1 MSLIVHKY
9 GGTSMGSI
17 ERIRNVA
24 KRVAATRDQGHDV
37 AVVVSAMAGETDR
50 LINLAYEI
58 NPDPS
63 AREVDMLVSTGEQV
77 SAALLALALGHI
89 GYPAISFTGGQVGM
103 LTVGHHRKAKIQEIN
118 AERVLDKLRDGHIVI
133 ITGFQGV
140 DIEGNITTLGRGGS
154 DTSAVAIAAVLKADL
169 CEIYTDVD
177 GVYTADPRIV
187 PNARKRVRVSHDA
200 MLEMATL
207 GAKVLQSRSVEFAK
221 KYHVPLA
228 VRSTFTDDPGTLI
241 VEEISDMER
250 TVITGV
256 TLLRDQARVNVLD
269 LPNVPGIA
277 AKIFKAVA
285 ERGVNVDMIV
295 LTENNYGGTDISFT
309 LGIGDLKVAHD
320 TAQQICNDVSAKGVT
335 VEKDVAKVSVVGIG
349 MQSQPGVAAD
359 VFDALG
365 SSGINI
371 EMISTSEIKISCLIK
386 SKDAEQAMRVVH
398 ERFKLGEE
406 APVPGEAASS

>member
-1 MSLIVHKY
+1 VALLVLKY
-9 GGTSMGSI
+9 GGTSLGTLD
-17 ERIRNVA
+17 RIRHVA
-24 KRVAATRDQGHDV
+24 QRVAATKDQGNDV

-58 NPDPS
+58 NPDPP

-77 SAALLALALGHI
+77 SAALLALALNHL
-89 GYPAISFTGGQVGM
+89 GYPAISFTGGQVGI
-103 LTVGHHRKAKIQEIN
+103 LTVGVHRKAKISEIN
-118 AERVLDKLRDGHIVI
+118 ADRIAQKLQEGQIVI
-133 ITGFQGV
+133 VTGFQGV
-140 DIEGNITTLGRGGS
+140 NIDGDITTLGRGGS
-154 DTSAVAIAAVLKADL
+154 DTSAVAVAAALKADL

-187 PNARKRVRVSHDA
+187 PDARKMATISHDA

-221 KYHVPLA
+221 KYKVPLS
-228 VRSTFTDDPGTLI
+228 VRSTFSDDPGTLI
-241 VEEISDMER
+241 VEETPQMER
-250 TVITGV
+250 TVLTGV
-256 TLLRDQARVNVLD
+256 TMLRDQARVNVLD

-285 ERGVNVDMIV
+285 AENVNVDMIV

-309 LGIGDLKVAHD
+309 CNIGDLKTALD
-320 TAQQICNDVSAKGVT
+320 TAQRICDDVSAKGVT

-365 SSGINI
+365 SNGINI
-371 EMISTSEIKISCLIK
+371 EMISTSEIKISCLVK
-386 SKDAEQAMRVVH
+386 SKDIERAVRVIH
-398 ERFKLGEE
+398 DRFHLGEGATVSPEE
-406 APVPGEAASS
+406 AEA

>member
-9 GGTSMGSI
+9 GGTSLGDLD
-17 ERIRNVA
+17 RIRHVA
-24 KRVAATRDQGHDV
+24 RRVAATKHQGHDV

-50 LINLAYEI
+50 LINLAYEA
-58 NPDPS
+58 NPDPPP
-63 AREVDMLVSTGEQV
+63 REVDMLVSTGEQV
-77 SAALLALALGHI
+77 SAALLAMALSAM
-89 GYPAISFTGGQVGM
+89 GYGAISFTGGQVGV
-103 LTVGHHRKAKIQEIN
+103 LTVGVHRKAKIQEISTDRIF
-118 AERVLDKLRDGHIVI
+118 EKLREGLIVI

-140 DIEGNITTLGRGGS
+140 DIDGNITTLGRGGS

-187 PNARKRVRVSHDA
+187 PNARKIDKLSHDE
-200 MLEMATL
+200 MLDMATL

-221 KYHVPLA
+221 KYNVPLA
-228 VRSTFTDDPGTLI
+228 VRSTFSDDPGTLI
-241 VEEISDMER
+241 VEETGQMEQTR
-250 TVITGV
+250 ITGV
-256 TLLRDQARVNVLD
+256 TVLRDQARVNVLD

-285 ERGVNVDMIV
+285 AEHVNVDMIV

-309 LGIGDLKVAHD
+309 VNIGDLKSAQD
-320 TAQQICNDVSAKGVT
+320 TAQRICNDVSAKGVT
-335 VEKDVAKVSVVGIG
+335 VEKDVAKISVVGIG

-365 SSGINI
+365 SNGINI
-371 EMISTSEIKISCLIK
+371 EMITTSEIKISCLIK
-386 SKDAEQAMRVVH
+386 SKEAEHAMRVIH
-398 ERFKLGEE
+398 DRFKLGEDAPASEKTVE
-406 APVPGEAASS
+406 A

>member
-1 MSLIVHKY
+1 VALIVHKY
-9 GGTSMGSI
+9 GGTSLADLDK
-17 ERIRNVA
+17 IRHVA
-24 KRVAATRDQGHDV
+24 QRVAAAKDEGHDV

-50 LINLAYEI
+50 LINLAYEV
-58 NPDPS
+58 NPDPP

-77 SAALLALALGHI
+77 SAALLAMALNHI
-89 GYPAISFTGGQVGM
+89 GHPAISFTGGQVGI
-103 LTVGHHRKAKIQEIN
+103 LTVGVHRKAKISEIK
-118 AERVLDKLRDGHIVI
+118 AERITQKLHEGTIVI
-133 ITGFQGV
+133 VTGFQGV
-140 DIEGNITTLGRGGS
+140 NIDGDITTLGRGGS
-154 DTSAVAIAAVLKADL
+154 DTSAVAVAAALKADL

-177 GVYTADPRIV
+177 GVYTADPRLV
-187 PNARKRVRVSHDA
+187 PNPTKMRKISHDA

-221 KYHVPLA
+221 KYGVPLC
-228 VRSTFTDDPGTLI
+228 VRSTFSDDPGTLI
-241 VEEISDMER
+241 VEETDEMEQ

-285 ERGVNVDMIV
+285 AESVNVDMIV

-309 LGIGDLKVAHD
+309 CNIGDLK
-320 TAQQICNDVSAKGVT
+320 TAQQTSQRICDDVSAKGVT
-335 VEKDVAKVSVVGIG
+335 VEEDVAKVSVVGIG

-365 SSGINI
+365 SNGINI

-386 SKDAEQAMRVVH
+386 SKDVEHAMRVIH
-398 ERFKLGEE
+398 ERFRLGEE
-406 APVPGEAASS
+406 AAVSEGQAEA

>member
-24 KRVAATRDQGHDV
+24 RRVAAAKDQGHDL

-50 LINLAYEI
+50 LINLAYELS
-58 NPDPS
+58 NDPP
-63 AREVDMLVSTGEQV
+63 AREVDMLISTGEQV
-77 SAALLALALGHI
+77 AASLLAIALNDIGH
-89 GYPAISFTGGQVGM
+89 PAISFTGGQIGM
-103 LTVGHHRKAKIQEIN
+103 LTVGLHRKAKIQEIN
-118 AERVLDKLRDGHIVI
+118 ADRILDKLREGLIVI

-154 DTSAVAIAAVLKADL
+154 DTSAVAVAAVLKADL

-177 GVYTADPRIV
+177 VVYTADPRIV
-187 PNARKRVRVSHDA
+187 PNARKLPRVSHDA

-228 VRSTFTDDPGTLI
+228 VRSTFSDDPGTLI

-250 TVITGV
+250 TVLTGV

-285 ERGVNVDMIV
+285 EEGVNVDMIV
-295 LTENNYGGTDISFT
+295 LTENSYGGTDISFT
-309 LGIGDLKVAHD
+309 TNITDLKMAHQ
-320 TAQQICNDVSAKGVT
+320 TAERICTDVSAKGVT
-335 VEKDVAKVSVVGIG
+335 IEKDVAKVSVVGIG

-365 SSGINI
+365 SNGINI

-386 SKDAEQAMRVVH
+386 SKDVDLAMRVIH

-406 APVPGEAASS
+406 PAAAREEAAG

>member
-1 MSLIVHKY
+1 MALIVHKY
-9 GGTSMGSI
+9 GGTSLGDLDK
-17 ERIRNVA
+17 IRHVA
-24 KRVAATRDQGHDV
+24 QRVAAAKDQGDDV

-50 LINLAYEI
+50 LIRLAYEI
-58 NPDPS
+58 NPDPPP
-63 AREVDMLVSTGEQV
+63 REVDMLASTGEQV
-77 SAALLALALGHI
+77 SAALLAMALNAMGH
-89 GYPAISFTGGQVGM
+89 PAISFTGGQVGM
-103 LTVGHHRKAKIQEIN
+103 LTVGVHRKAKIREIS
-118 AERVLDKLRDGHIVI
+118 AERVFEKLRDGMIVI

-140 DIEGNITTLGRGGS
+140 DIHGNITTLGRGGS

-187 PNARKRVRVSHDA
+187 PTARKLDTISHDE

-221 KYHVPLA
+221 KYHVPLK
-228 VRSTFTDDPGTLI
+228 VRSTFTNDPGTLI
-241 VEEISDMER
+241 AEETRHMEQ
-250 TVITGV
+250 TIIKGV

-285 ERGVNVDMIV
+285 DEDINVDMIV

-309 LGIGDLKVAHD
+309 VGIGDLKAAHE
-320 TAQQICNDVSAKGVT
+320 TTQRICNDVSAKGVT
-335 VEKDVAKVSVVGIG
+335 VEDDVVKISVVGIG

-365 SSGINI
+365 SNDINI
-371 EMISTSEIKISCLIK
+371 EMISTSEIKISCLIR
-386 SKDAEQAMRVVH
+386 SKDVDHAMRVIH
-398 ERFKLGEE
+398 DRFKLDETGAATEE
-406 APVPGEAASS
+406 VT

>member
-9 GGTSMGSI
+9 GGTSMGTI
-17 ERIRNVA
+17 ERIRDVA
-24 KRVAATRDQGHDV
+24 RRVAATKDQGHSL

-58 NPDPS
+58 CNDPP
-63 AREVDMLVSTGEQV
+63 AREVDMLISTGEQV
-77 SAALLALALGHI
+77 AASLLAMALCDI
-89 GYPAISFTGGQVGM
+89 GYPAISFTGGQIGM
-103 LTVGHHRKAKIQEIN
+103 LTVGHHRKARIHEIN
-118 AERVLDKLRDGHIVI
+118 AERVIEKLREGLVVI
-133 ITGFQGV
+133 ITGFQGI

-154 DTSAVAIAAVLKADL
+154 DTSAVAVAAALKADL

-228 VRSTFTDDPGTLI
+228 VRSTFSDDPGTLI
-241 VEEISDMER
+241 VEEISEMER
-250 TVITGV
+250 TVLTGV
-256 TLLRDQARVNVLD
+256 TLLRDQARINVLD

-285 ERGVNVDMIV
+285 EEGVNVDMIV

-309 LGIGDLKVAHD
+309 INIGDLKTAHA
-320 TAQQICNDVSAKGVT
+320 TAERICNDVSAKGVT

-365 SSGINI
+365 SNGINI

-386 SKDAEQAMRVVH
+386 SKDVDLAMRVIH
-398 ERFKLGEE
+398 DRFKLGEE
-406 APVPGEAASS
+406 AAVAEEEAAG

>member
-9 GGTSMGSI
+9 GGTSLGDLDK
-17 ERIRNVA
+17 IRHVA
-24 KRVAATRDQGHDV
+24 RRVAAAKDQGHDV

-58 NPDPS
+58 NPDPPP
-63 AREVDMLVSTGEQV
+63 REVDMLVSTGEQV
-77 SAALLALALGHI
+77 SAALLAMALSSM
-89 GYPAISFTGGQVGM
+89 GYPAISFTGGQVGV
-103 LTVGHHRKAKIQEIN
+103 LTVGVHRKAKIREIST
-118 AERVLDKLRDGHIVI
+118 ERIFDRLRKGLIVI

-140 DIEGNITTLGRGGS
+140 DIHGNITTLGRGGS
-154 DTSAVAIAAVLKADL
+154 DTSAVAIAAVLNADL

-177 GVYTADPRIV
+177 GVYTADPRVV
-187 PNARKRVRVSHDA
+187 PTARKRRKISHDE
-200 MLEMATL
+200 MLDMATL

-221 KYHVPLA
+221 KYHVPLR
-228 VRSTFTDDPGTLI
+228 VRSTFSDDVGTLI
-241 VEEISDMER
+241 VEETDKMEQ

-256 TLLRDQARVNVLD
+256 TLLCDQARINVLD

-277 AKIFKAVA
+277 AKIFKAVS
-285 ERGVNVDMIV
+285 EQSINVDMIV

-309 LGIGDLKVAHD
+309 VGVGDLKAAHA
-320 TAQQICNDVSAKGVT
+320 TAQRICDDVSAKGVS
-335 VEKDVAKVSVVGIG
+335 VEDDVAKVSVVGIG

-365 SSGINI
+365 SNGINI

-386 SKDAEQAMRVVH
+386 SKDIDHAMRVIH
-398 ERFKLGEE
+398 DRFNLGEGAAAAEEE
-406 APVPGEAASS
+406 AKA

>member
-24 KRVAATRDQGHDV
+24 RRVAATKDQGHDL

-58 NPDPS
+58 SNDPP
-63 AREVDMLVSTGEQV
+63 AREVDMLISTGEQV
-77 SAALLALALGHI
+77 AASLLAMALCDLGH
-89 GYPAISFTGGQVGM
+89 PAISFTGAQIGM
-103 LTVGHHRKAKIQEIN
+103 LTVGHHRKARIHEIN
-118 AERVLDKLRDGHIVI
+118 AERVLEKLHEGLIAI

-140 DIEGNITTLGRGGS
+140 DIDGNITTLGRGGS
-154 DTSAVAIAAVLKADL
+154 DTSAVAVAAALKADL

-177 GVYTADPRIV
+177 GVYTADPRFV
-187 PNARKRVRVSHDA
+187 PNARKLARVSHDA

-221 KYHVPLA
+221 KYHVPLS
-228 VRSTFTDDPGTLI
+228 VRSTFSDDPGTLI
-241 VEEISDMER
+241 VEEIPEMEQ

-256 TLLRDQARVNVLD
+256 TLLRDQARINVLD
-269 LPNVPGIA
+269 LPTVPGIA

-285 ERGVNVDMIV
+285 EEGVNVDMIV

-309 LGIGDLKVAHD
+309 LNIGDLKAAHD
-320 TAQQICNDVSAKGVT
+320 TSQRICNDVSAKGVT

-365 SSGINI
+365 SNGINI

-386 SKDAEQAMRVVH
+386 AKDVEHAMRVIH
-398 ERFKLGEE
+398 DRFKLGEVATVTEEE
-406 APVPGEAASS
+406 AEV